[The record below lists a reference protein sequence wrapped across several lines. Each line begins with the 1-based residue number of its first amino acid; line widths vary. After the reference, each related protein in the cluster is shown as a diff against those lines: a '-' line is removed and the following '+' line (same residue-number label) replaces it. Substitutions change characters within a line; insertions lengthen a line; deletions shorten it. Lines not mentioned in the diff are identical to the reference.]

1 MVDFLEVRLPDDVEK
16 GASAGL
22 RVAVAKFRAASGFV
36 KRNAIWDG
44 PLRRY
49 DIAFG
54 LQPRDAP
61 DPATDPN
68 DGFERILDFYHVMLG
83 DATGFRFH
91 DWADDEVGDFSAVT
105 MAADNTGFIAT
116 ADGVATTFRLIKRR
130 TVAATNNDRLIH
142 KITLDSLGDPMVR
155 LAADLTELTLVAA
168 APAAGEFSADA
179 DTGIVTTGDL
189 FTTEEMR
196 ASFLFDVP
204 VHFDT
209 DMLQVQIELADT
221 GSIPPIML
229 EEDLL
234 P

>member
-16 GASAGL
+16 GASTSL

-44 PLRRY
+44 PLRRF
-49 DIAFG
+49 DISYG
-54 LQPRDAP
+54 LQPRNAP
-61 DPATDPN
+61 EPSIDPE

-91 DWADDEVGDFSAVT
+91 DWSDDEVGDFSAVT
-105 MAADNTGFIAT
+105 LTADNTGFIAD

-130 TVAATNNDRLIH
+130 TVAATNRDRLIH
-142 KITLDSLGDPMVR
+142 KITLDDIGEPLVR
-155 LAADLTELTLVAA
+155 LAADLVELTWVAG
-168 APAAGEFSADA
+168 APGAGEFSADA
-179 DTGIVTTGDL
+179 NTGIVTTGDI
-189 FTTEEMR
+189 FTTEELR
-196 ASFLFDVP
+196 GAFLFDVP